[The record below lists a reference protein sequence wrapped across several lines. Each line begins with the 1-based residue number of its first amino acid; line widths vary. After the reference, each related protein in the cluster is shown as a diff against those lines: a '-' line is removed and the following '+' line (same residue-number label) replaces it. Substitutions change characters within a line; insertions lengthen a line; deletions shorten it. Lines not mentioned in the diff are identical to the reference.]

1 MNKVFIKVW
10 NIFFKSV
17 ISILLGNAL
26 DYYNIKE
33 LRKRAVNPISTTLT
47 LLCDPKRCE
56 KSIES

>member
-10 NIFFKSV
+10 NRFFKSV